1 MKRHAFTLIELL
13 AVVAIILILA
23 ALLIPAV
30 AVVLEQARSII
41 CRNNMK
47 ALQTGFNLRST
58 DRDGQMA
65 RGSTTWT
72 NGMTDEQLPWSWHQ
86 DFTTNSTV
94 WPYVNE
100 KRVYACPSYPSPG
113 RDLLKRHY
121 SVSGF
126 INSEGAGWGALY
138 TAVAMSQV
146 RQPSKTHVM
155 IEEYDQ
161 RSDTP
166 SASWPNAGC
175 QGSFVVG
182 YGSTPVLQGQL
193 GGYADVLAQLGR
205 LFLLPGR
212 TRRVPQVEGRPHED
226 GQCVH
231 LGPHQLRRGLAVLVP
246 RGCRRLFL
254 HHGRCH
260 QRVRAMTGRRL
271 IASGLLLGL
280 VACSPRPVR
289 SSGDLAQSEGR
300 DV

>member
-41 CRNNMK
+41 CRNNMR

-58 DRDGQMA
+58 DRDGQLA

-72 NGMTDEQLPWSWHQ
+72 SGMTDEQLPWAWHQ

-113 RDLLKRHY
+113 RDFLKRHY

-126 INSEGAGWGALY
+126 INSEGASWGAYY
-138 TAVAMSQV
+138 TAVSMSQV

-166 SASWPNAGC
+166 SASWPNSGC

-182 YGSTPVLQGQL
+182 YGSTPSYKDNWVDTPMFWHNWGAYFSFLDGHVEYRKWK
-193 GGYADVLAQLGR
+193 GGRMKTVNIYTWAHV
-205 LFLLPGR
+205 
-212 TRRVPQVEGRPHED
+212 
-226 GQCVH
+226 
-231 LGPHQLRRGLAVLVP
+231 
-246 RGCRRLFL
+246 
-254 HHGRCH
+254 
-260 QRVRAMTGRRL
+260 
-271 IASGLLLGL
+271 
-280 VACSPRPVR
+280 
-289 SSGDLAQSEGR
+289 SSGAGWPNSSPEDADDFSYITGGVTNGYVR
-300 DV
+300 